1 MKWLL
6 PEPNEPLRNA
16 PRLTPVVM
24 ASATRPS
31 AESNAWT
38 SSGVTTYSSIVAA
51 IRVLSMPSVS
61 RST

>member
-16 PRLTPVVM
+16 PRLTPVVI
-24 ASATRPS
+24 ASATSPS

-51 IRVLSMPSVS
+51 IRVSSMPSVS